1 MLATLIA
8 ERYAKALLTA
18 AQNEKALGIVG
29 SQAQLLEQALGAAQG
44 VDGFLSDP
52 LAGAPAKLAVLS
64 AAFSGEAHPLMRA
77 FLQTVLEHKRERYL
91 PAILHAFAALLDEAE
106 GRVQAL
112 LGTAKPLPPATR
124 RLLEGALSQR
134 LGRTV
139 VLEPYTDRHL
149 LGGAVL
155 RVGDTVFD
163 GSLRS
168 GLTRLG
174 QTLRRGPL
182 PTTPKAPAK
191 KAAVKKTAKTPTKKA
206 APKKA
211 VAKKTTKKPAAKK
224 SAKK

>member
-18 AQNEKALGIVG
+18 AQNEKALGPVG
-29 SQAQLLEQALGAAQG
+29 IQAQLLAQALSGAQG
-44 VDGFLSDP
+44 VTSFLSDP
-52 LAGAPAKLAVLS
+52 LAGAGAKAAVLV
-64 AAFSGEAHPLMRA
+64 AAFGEEPHPLMRA

-91 PAILHAFAALLDEAE
+91 PAILHAFSALVDEAE
-106 GRVQAL
+106 GRVQAR

-124 RLLEGALSQR
+124 KLLEGALSQR

-139 VLEPYTDRHL
+139 ALEPYTDRSL

-155 RVGDTVFD
+155 RLGDTVFD

-168 GLTRLG
+168 SLTRLG
-174 QTLRRGPL
+174 QDLRRGPL
-182 PTTPKAPAK
+182 PRPKA
-191 KAAVKKTAKTPTKKA
+191 AAVKKAAPKKANAKKA

-211 VAKKTTKKPAAKK
+211 VAKKTTKKPAPKK